1 MSDRTQIAMIDY
13 GMGNVHSVSKALEAA
28 GAAVTWLS
36 EPAGLDRFA
45 GVVLPGVG
53 SFGDG
58 VRELGARGL
67 SGPVCDWI
75 RRGRPF
81 LGICVGMQLLLDGSD
96 EAPGVRGFGICRGTV
111 KRFTPSDPAL
121 KVPQMGWNEVDA
133 REQCPLFAGIPPRS
147 HFYFVH
153 SYYAEPAGR
162 DVVGGETE
170 YGVKYCSFLW
180 QGRMFASQFHPE
192 KSQTAGLRMLRNFV
206 DLAGA

>member
-1 MSDRTQIAMIDY
+1 
-13 GMGNVHSVSKALEAA
+13 
-28 GAAVTWLS
+28 
-36 EPAGLDRFA
+36 
-45 GVVLPGVG
+45 
-53 SFGDG
+53 
-58 VRELGARGL
+58 
-67 SGPVCDWI
+67 
-75 RRGRPF
+75 
-81 LGICVGMQLLLDGSD
+81 MQLLLDGSD

-121 KVPQMGWNEVDA
+121 RVLQMGWNEVDA